1 MNMLNT
7 YNLFVVRNNN
17 HTRYDSFRD
26 KMDTIDYVII
36 SPNVIADISNISSE
50 ETEVKKLRSE
60 DKNISLKLYHI
71 ADWPR
76 INKNIKNKLS
86 KIFGLY
92 DIIKRRPITEIKL
105 SLKKIIEI
113 IHQEIENNIPEIK
126 IKERNI
132 SLPEYFGKK

>member
-1 MNMLNT
+1 MLNT
-7 YNLFVVRNNN
+7 YNLFLVQNNN
-17 HTRYDSFRD
+17 HTRHDSFRD
-26 KMDTIDYVII
+26 KMDTIGYVII

-50 ETEVKKLRSE
+50 ETEDKKRRSE

-71 ADWPR
+71 ADRPR
-76 INKNIKNKLS
+76 INKNIKNKLN
-86 KIFGLY
+86 KIFGLN

-105 SLKKIIEI
+105 SLKKIIDI
-113 IHQEIENNIPEIK
+113 IHQETENNIPEIK